1 MKSKTCLSL
10 FVGHCCQN
18 FGTYMFLTQLPTY
31 MKEILKFDIKSVRNY
46 FNIFYLLDLNCMK
59 MKRERSGRFN
69 FALYVNT
76 QSQNY
81 TFFQNLL
88 I

>member
-31 MKEILKFDIKSVRNY
+31 MKEILKFDIKSVRD
-46 FNIFYLLDLNCMK
+46 YLIYIIL
-59 MKRERSGRFN
+59 
-69 FALYVNT
+69 A
-76 QSQNY
+76 
-81 TFFQNLL
+81 

>member
-1 MKSKTCLSL
+1 MHKIFKFIIFSYFKTAPWLKIMKSKTCLSL

-46 FNIFYLLDLNCMK
+46 FNIFYFGHSNMQ
-59 MKRERSGRFN
+59 N
-69 FALYVNT
+69 VNV
-76 QSQNY
+76 QCS
-81 TFFQNLL
+81 
-88 I
+88 ID